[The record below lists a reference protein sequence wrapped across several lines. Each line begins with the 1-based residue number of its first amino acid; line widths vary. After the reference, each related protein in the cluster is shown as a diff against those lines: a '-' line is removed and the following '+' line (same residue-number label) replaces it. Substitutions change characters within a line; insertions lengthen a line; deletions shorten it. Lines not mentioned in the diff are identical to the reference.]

1 MIGNDM
7 NSLARVMFAT
17 AVSAAAI
24 YADGPGRI
32 ESHQITRDFDLT
44 ADPNAAAWRRVR
56 GVFADHGPKGEPVPG
71 HRTEIRSRW
80 TPNNLYVL
88 FICPYETLHLTE
100 KPSVAT
106 ETNKLWDYDVAEIFI
121 GTDFEHI
128 RHYTEFEISPQG
140 EWVDLDID
148 RDHPKPEGGWLWNS
162 GFKVKAR
169 IDKAKKIWY
178 GEMQIPMKS
187 IDSRPAR
194 AGNEMRVN
202 LYRIEGAPP
211 NRIYIAW
218 QPTNSATYHV
228 PEAFGRLILK
238 K

>member
-1 MIGNDM
+1 M

-17 AVSAAAI
+17 ATFTATMC
-24 YADGPGRI
+24 ADGPGRI
-32 ESHQITRDFDLT
+32 ESRQIQKDFELT
-44 ADPNAAAWRRVR
+44 ADPNSAAWKGVR
-56 GVFADHGPKGEPVPG
+56 GVFADHGPKEEPVSG

-80 TPNNLYVL
+80 SRNNLYVL
-88 FICPYETLHLTE
+88 FICPYENLHLTS
-100 KPSVAT
+100 KPDPSA

-128 RHYTEFEISPQG
+128 RQYKEFEVSPQG

-148 RDHPKPEGGWLWNS
+148 RDHPKPEGGWLWDS

-169 IDKAKKIWY
+169 IDEQNKVWY

-211 NRIYIAW
+211 NRIFIAW
-218 QPTNSATYHV
+218 QPTHSATYHV
-228 PEAFGRLILK
+228 PEAFGRLILAK
-238 K
+238 